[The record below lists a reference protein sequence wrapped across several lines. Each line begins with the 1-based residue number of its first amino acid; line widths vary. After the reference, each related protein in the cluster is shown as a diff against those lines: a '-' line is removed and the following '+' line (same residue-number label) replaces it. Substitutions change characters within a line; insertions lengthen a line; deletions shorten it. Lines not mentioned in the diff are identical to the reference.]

1 MSDVPAEW
9 ADEPWDYS
17 TAARSI
23 ALNLQ
28 EFCDES
34 LPYPEMIADAARKAA
49 AECARLREA
58 LRDVVDSFD
67 RWQVDPAD
75 REGISDEIDSA
86 RAALRA
92 PSTQREE

>member
-58 LRDVVDSFD
+58 LRKIDAICKSPKSVRRRAGALV
-67 RWQVDPAD
+67 
-75 REGISDEIDSA
+75 EIQAIAS
-86 RAALRA
+86 R
-92 PSTQREE
+92 TEEE